1 MSNEIGGI
9 FHKTKS
15 WNGGEASPLV
25 AEKVRE
31 SGFEVWECRRTRI
44 SVRERLTG
52 MYISCVIVFTL
63 LSYKCVVHLGPV
75 CYRWNSRICQIFKR
89 GNKGFATKN
98 YRVILGFFLFKN

>member
-31 SGFEVWECRRTRI
+31 SGFEVWECRRTGI
-44 SVRERLTG
+44 SVRETG
-52 MYISCVIVFTL
+52 IYVNIMCHCVHSAILQVCRTSRTSL
-63 LSYKCVVHLGPV
+63 LALE
-75 CYRWNSRICQIFKR
+75 F
-89 GNKGFATKN
+89 
-98 YRVILGFFLFKN
+98 